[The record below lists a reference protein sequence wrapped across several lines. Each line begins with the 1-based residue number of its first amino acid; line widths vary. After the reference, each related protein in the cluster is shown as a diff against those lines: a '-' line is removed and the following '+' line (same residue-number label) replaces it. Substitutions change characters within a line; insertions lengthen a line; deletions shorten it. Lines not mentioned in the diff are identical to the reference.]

1 MANYRNPLIDGLK
14 TLWYKLTHDKKFN
27 RGATWGMMII
37 GALLA
42 FEVFNFSTTQFAL
55 HDMLGD
61 LKFAG
66 MRWAT
71 ILAIAFC
78 GIDFAGIARIFTPE
92 QGRDEPA
99 EVYYLFGAWLLAA
112 GFNAT
117 LTWWGVSVAI
127 SNNANLQSS
136 AVMSAATLTKVVPI
150 FIAAMVW
157 LVRLLIIGTFSLA
170 GDRLFT
176 TAAQHPTQYKSQY
189 QQPQQS
195 QQTQRPYS
203 APQPQH
209 SYNAPQPRTSTPSYQ
224 TQAERPVNQPVNQ
237 PVLRPASQIP
247 RPVNKINTS
256 NAGTFRPAPKPVTTT
271 SQQSSFIPPEPT
283 YHPVSY
289 NARSSEGSDR
299 HFDA

>member
-1 MANYRNPLIDGLK
+1 MSNYRQNNPLGDSLK
-14 TLWYKLTHDKKFN
+14 RLWNNLVYN
-27 RGATWGMMII
+27 RQYSRGAAWGAMIL

-42 FEVFNFSTTQFAL
+42 FEVFNFSTTQYAL
-55 HDMLGD
+55 HDMLGN
-61 LKFAG
+61 LTFAG
-66 MRWAT
+66 LKWST

-127 SNNANLQSS
+127 AQNGNIQGTAAMSS
-136 AVMSAATLTKVVPI
+136 ETITKIVPI
-150 FIAAMVW
+150 FVAAMVW

-176 TAAQHPTQYKSQY
+176 TAQVNSSTY
-189 QQPQQS
+189 QPKYNQPRPQPQPQQ
-195 QQTQRPYS
+195 QQPRPVYQNQNS
-203 APQPQH
+203 APRPQ
-209 SYNAPQPRTSTPSYQ
+209 Y
-224 TQAERPVNQPVNQ
+224 NQPTNQ
-237 PVLRPASQIP
+237 PVLRPASQIN
-247 RPVNKINTS
+247 RPVNAAPASQN
-256 NAGTFRPAPKPVTTT
+256 TFRPAPKPVS
-271 SQQSSFIPPEPT
+271 SQQTSFVPPEPT

-289 NARSSEGSDR
+289 EARSSEGNER
-299 HFDA
+299 RYDA

>member
-1 MANYRNPLIDGLK
+1 MSNLRNPMIDGLK
-14 TLWYKLTHDKKFN
+14 TLWYRLTHNLKIN

-61 LKFAG
+61 LTFAG

-127 SNNANLQSS
+127 SNNPNLQSS
-136 AVMSAATLTKVVPI
+136 AVMSAATLGKAVPI

-176 TAAQHPTQYKSQY
+176 TDEHRQSQYKPQY
-189 QQPQQS
+189 QQTQKYNS
-195 QQTQRPYS
+195 QQQ
-203 APQPQH
+203 Q
-209 SYNAPQPRTSTPSYQ
+209 RTSTSSYQ
-224 TQAERPVNQPVNQ
+224 NQRPVNQPVNQ
-237 PVLRPASQIP
+237 PVLRPASQIA
-247 RPVNKINTS
+247 RPANNINANNS
-256 NAGTFRPAPKPVTTT
+256 ATFRPAPKPATT
-271 SQQSSFIPPEPT
+271 QQSSFIPPEPT
-283 YHPVSY
+283 YHPVTY
-289 NARSSEGSDR
+289 NARNSDSTS
-299 HFDA
+299 HYDA